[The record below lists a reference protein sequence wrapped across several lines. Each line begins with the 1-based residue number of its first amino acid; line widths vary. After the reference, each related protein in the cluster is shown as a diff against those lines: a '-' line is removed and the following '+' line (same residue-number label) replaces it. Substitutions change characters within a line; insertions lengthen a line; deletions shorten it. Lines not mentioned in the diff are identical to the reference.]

1 MYRLLSSIKIGVRLA
16 IAFAA
21 VAAFLAALS
30 IASDVELSR
39 VFGNVEE
46 VNEHT
51 IPSLQ
56 AIAQME
62 AASTR
67 VRRYHLI
74 HVLAASAEQKA
85 DANKTMESEI
95 AKFAAAHE
103 QYDKRLVADEHDRQ
117 NLAEL
122 DAAWQ
127 TYLAAWRQM
136 RPLSDQ
142 ALNDAAAF
150 SKARAQI
157 VGPNSLLFRKV
168 SAALDAM
175 RDYKRQLAE
184 GAAQQAQTSFT
195 DARELLLVGSGAILV
210 LLVVLAFAITR
221 SVTAPLVPAVQAAN
235 AIAHG
240 DLTAPIAADGKDEI
254 AELMH
259 AMGEMRANLERL
271 IGDILASVESV
282 AGASKQIAEGNRDLS
297 ARTEAQ
303 ASSLEQTVASMEELT
318 TAVRRNVESS
328 QAANELASATTQ
340 IASEGGDAVQRAVA
354 TMSDISAASK
364 KISEII
370 GVINDI
376 AFQTNILALNAGVEA
391 ARAGAQGRGFAVVAA
406 EVRRLAQRAAE
417 AAKQIQELIR
427 TSVERVEAGVT
438 IVQEAGGKM
447 TKIVESAHRVSTLVE
462 EISVASREQAAGIDQ
477 INVAISRLDGATQ
490 QNAALVEQSAA
501 AAASLSEQ
509 ARALRGVV
517 AAFHTPQ
524 GADTAL
530 STPNQ

>member
-1 MYRLLSSIKIGVRLA
+1 MFRLLSGTKIGVRLA
-16 IAFAA
+16 IAFAT
-21 VAAFLAALS
+21 VAALVGALS

-39 VFGNVEE
+39 VVRNVQEF
-46 VNEHT
+46 NEHT
-51 IPSLQ
+51 VPSLQ

-74 HVLAASAEQKA
+74 HVLAASAEQKSDA
-85 DANKTMESEI
+85 DKTMDAEL
-95 AKFAAAHE
+95 AKFVAAYE
-103 QYDKRLVADEHDRQ
+103 QYDKVLAADRQDRQ
-117 NLAEL
+117 NLAEV

-127 TYLAAWRQM
+127 TYLNAWKQL

-150 SKARAQI
+150 SKAREQI
-157 VGPNSLLFRKV
+157 TGPQSLLFRKV

-175 RDYKRQLAE
+175 RGYKRQLAE
-184 GAAQQAQTSFT
+184 SAVQQAQTSFSQ
-195 DARELLLVGSGAILV
+195 ARRLLLAGSGTILALLLVLGFV
-210 LLVVLAFAITR
+210 ITR
-221 SVTAPLVPAVQAAN
+221 SVTAPLMPAVQAAN
-235 AIAHG
+235 AIARG
-240 DLTAPIAADGKDEI
+240 DLTATITADGRDEI
-254 AELMH
+254 AELMQ
-259 AMGEMRANLERL
+259 AMGGMRTNLERL
-271 IGDILASVESV
+271 IAEIRASVESV
-282 AGASKQIAEGNRDLS
+282 AGASKQIVVGNQDLS

-303 ASSLEQTVASMEELT
+303 ASSLEQTVTSMEELT

-328 QAANELASATTQ
+328 QAANELAAATTQ
-340 IASEGGDAVQRAVA
+340 IASEGGAAVQRAVA
-354 TMSDISAASK
+354 TMGEISKASK

-376 AFQTNILALNAGVEA
+376 AFQTNILALNAAVEA

-406 EVRRLAQRAAE
+406 EVRRLAHRATE
-417 AAKQIQELIR
+417 AARQIQELIT

-438 IVQEAGGKM
+438 IVEEAGEKM
-447 TKIVESAHRVSTLVE
+447 TKIVDSARRVSTLVE

-477 INVAISRLDGATQ
+477 INVAVSRLDGATQ

-517 AAFHTPQ
+517 AAFHTTQ
-524 GADTAL
+524 ASDTVI
-530 STPNQ
+530 S

>member
-1 MYRLLSSIKIGVRLA
+1 MFRFFSNTKIGVRLA
-16 IAFAA
+16 IAFA
-21 VAAFLAALS
+21 VVGAFLVALS

-39 VFGNVEE
+39 VFRNVTDL
-46 VNEHT
+46 NEHT
-51 IPSLQ
+51 VPSLQ

-74 HVLAASAEQKA
+74 HVLAATAEQKS
-85 DANKTMESEI
+85 DAVKTMDAEI
-95 AKFAAAHE
+95 AKFAGAYE
-103 QYDKRLVADEHDRQ
+103 QYDKLLVADEHDRQ
-117 NLAEL
+117 NLAEVS
-122 DAAWQ
+122 AAWQ
-127 TYLAAWRQM
+127 TYLAAWQQM

-157 VGPNSLLFRKV
+157 TGPQSLLFRKV
-168 SAALDAM
+168 SAALDET
-175 RDYKRQLAE
+175 RGYKRRLAE
-184 GAAQQAQTSFT
+184 TAAQQAETSFT
-195 DARELLLVGSGAILV
+195 DARQLLMAGSGAILL
-210 LLVVLAFAITR
+210 LLVVLAVAITR
-221 SVTAPLVPAVQAAN
+221 SVTTPLAPAVQAAN
-235 AIAHG
+235 AIARG
-240 DLTAPIAADGKDEI
+240 DLTATIAADGKDEI

-271 IGDILASVESV
+271 IAEIRDSVESV
-282 AGASKQIAEGNRDLS
+282 AGASDQIAVGNQDLS

-303 ASSLEQTVASMEELT
+303 ASSLEQTVASMEQLT

-328 QAANELASATTQ
+328 EAANELAAATTQ
-340 IASEGGDAVQRAVA
+340 IASEGGAAVQRAVA
-354 TMSDISAASK
+354 TMGEISTASR

-376 AFQTNILALNAGVEA
+376 AFQTNILALNAAVEA

-417 AAKQIQELIR
+417 AAKQIQELII

-438 IVQEAGGKM
+438 IVEEAGEKM
-447 TKIVESAHRVSTLVE
+447 TKIVESARRVSSLVE

-477 INVAISRLDGATQ
+477 INVAVSRLDGATQ

-517 AAFHTPQ
+517 AAFQTSQATDP
-524 GADTAL
+524 A
-530 STPNQ
+530 SC